1 VPANR
6 LLRAL
11 RRGKCLSLEEFADG
25 ASVSAQ
31 TMMRAERG
39 ESVNPGSARATAKY
53 LGRSPAELGLRV
65 RGAGPLEEDV
75 DLKRRELLGLINV
88 AGATLGLP
96 ALSDIDWPRL
106 DATMAGRVRVDDAAL
121 RDRAALNRSLWQAFW
136 ASARPGELLAPVQ
149 DQLQELMRLRD
160 GVRSL
165 AQEGRLC
172 SLLGEAGQLAGAI
185 LCNEGQDTAAARE
198 AGDYDL
204 WAAILIWHAYLPIFD
219 RRPLEALP
227 ILQAASQIA
236 RRGDS
241 TLATRHAVAAYSAVA
256 YAQAGDAAARERVLD
271 EAERVAEL
279 KDGTGTRAWITLDRQ
294 HVLEER
300 GASAVCA
307 GRPEEA
313 LPALEGALAYWPTPS
328 RHRALIMADLFRS
341 SVTLREADRACAYGR
356 ELLDLSRRCSG
367 LFRKEL
373 RFLGTGLEPF
383 ADVPAVR
390 DLQQQLRLAA

>member
-1 VPANR
+1 
-6 LLRAL
+6 
-11 RRGKCLSLEEFADG
+11 
-25 ASVSAQ
+25 
-31 TMMRAERG
+31 M
-39 ESVNPGSARATAKY
+39 
-53 LGRSPAELGLRV
+53 
-65 RGAGPLEEDV
+65 
-75 DLKRRELLGLINV
+75 KRRELLSLINV
-88 AGATLGLP
+88 AGATLGWP
-96 ALSDIDWPRL
+96 ALSDIDWARL
-106 DATMAGRVRVDDAAL
+106 DATVTGRVGIDDAAL

-136 ASARPGELLAPVQ
+136 ASTRPGELLAPVQ
-149 DQLQELMRLRD
+149 DQVQQLMRLRA

-165 AQEGRLC
+165 AQERRLC

-185 LCNEGQDTAAARE
+185 LCNEGHDTAAAGCLTVAAVAARE

-236 RRGDS
+236 RRGDGA
-241 TLATRHAVAAYSAVA
+241 LATRHAVAAYSAVA
-256 YAQAGDAAARERVLD
+256 YALAGNTVARERVLE
-271 EAERVAEL
+271 EAEGVAEL

-307 GRPEEA
+307 GRPDVA
-313 LPALEGALAYWPTPS
+313 VPALEAALAYWPAPS
-328 RHRALIMADLFRS
+328 RHRALIVTDLFRS
-341 SVTLREADRACAYGR
+341 SVALREVERACTYGL

-373 RFLGTGLEPF
+373 RFLGTELEPF
-383 ADVPAVR
+383 TDVHEVR
-390 DLQQQLRLAA
+390 GLQQQLRLAA